1 MSTVR
6 QKDINVY
13 EAWLKAVPVIDTVA
27 AVVTIPFVSA
37 LLAYGAAAHVERK
50 NKKQEL
56 TMRQLL
62 GLADRN
68 WVTMD
73 PTHLHRAAGDRS
85 AFLYIATLFVLI
97 SAIQLPLRTYLAP
110 IGSRPAIF
118 ARDTSSTGARSL
130 AFDIDPGTIPEIPRQ
145 PLLNVMDE
153 RLRTLTSRS
162 IQPQLWRS
170 NGTSQTMDAGEG
182 FNFAPVSADAFWV
195 SSVPSGSTTGGLRMR
210 SLRLNSSSECASIAA
225 DEFPSNCSGQFP
237 FLTNYTGNG
246 ISIRVCVPDGK
257 DGKPWGATRDRQ
269 DIEEEMYLD
278 AKLASDAGDATLND
292 DLHNFTIRCV
302 GRSTMGYFELG
313 NLYNQEQP
321 SELLAQWLDPNET
334 NDFDDYFAESPL
346 TSDSNYDRPGT
357 ASSPPGPLQM
367 AAEVLFGPQ
376 SYHHTLL
383 QLLRSTETSVPGSL
397 CSALKPPL
405 AGIDYPRP
413 PAWVESMA
421 STCNATSVSKE
432 SLTTEAYNF
441 VHTDRA
447 YGLRRIV
454 DKPPVNFRGVDV
466 SHASMIAASVLLGVQ
481 VLLLI
486 LLTLTLRLPPFL
498 PDFFTAPVPGAR
510 ARNPANSSATAP
522 PFTATAPPRYEEAVR
537 SPGHSS
543 YFLPNPPPGIS
554 AGPYDLR
561 NVEHR
566 RVLAR
571 LRLLPDDPS
580 HADPARGITPAPPPG
595 SLFRRGALAG
605 YRPWWE
611 GGRTGGG
618 DVFSGAM
625 TASAER
631 DESAADDGVE
641 VEGDEDEDQDEC
653 EVEDGGERWETISTG
668 EAEDAEEE
676 HLRWETLRAR
686 ERGFVSSS
694 RRCV

>member
-1 MSTVR
+1 
-6 QKDINVY
+6 
-13 EAWLKAVPVIDTVA
+13 
-27 AVVTIPFVSA
+27 
-37 LLAYGAAAHVERK
+37 
-50 NKKQEL
+50 
-56 TMRQLL
+56 
-62 GLADRN
+62 
-68 WVTMD
+68 
-73 PTHLHRAAGDRS
+73 
-85 AFLYIATLFVLI
+85 
-97 SAIQLPLRTYLAP
+97 
-110 IGSRPAIF
+110 
-118 ARDTSSTGARSL
+118 
-130 AFDIDPGTIPEIPRQ
+130 
-145 PLLNVMDE
+145 
-153 RLRTLTSRS
+153 
-162 IQPQLWRS
+162 
-170 NGTSQTMDAGEG
+170 MDAGEG

-441 VHTDRA
+441 VH
-447 YGLRRIV
+447 
-454 DKPPVNFRGVDV
+454 
-466 SHASMIAASVLLGVQ
+466 
-481 VLLLI
+481 
-486 LLTLTLRLPPFL
+486 
-498 PDFFTAPVPGAR
+498 FFTAPVPGAR